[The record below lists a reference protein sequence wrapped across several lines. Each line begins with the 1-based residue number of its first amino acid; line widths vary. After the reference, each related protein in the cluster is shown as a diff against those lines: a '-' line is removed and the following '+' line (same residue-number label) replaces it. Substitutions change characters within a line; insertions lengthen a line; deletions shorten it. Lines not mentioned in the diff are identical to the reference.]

1 MSMNVELQEIRDFIA
16 GIPPFDRLPDEALNR
31 MTHQLSIRYIR
42 RGKAMPPDE
51 AVEPSL
57 YILRQGAVTLL
68 SSEDNL
74 VGMLGE
80 GDVCTSFCMS
90 DTEAEFHIKVT
101 EDTLVYAIPCHVLA
115 DIVREHPSVDD
126 FIRHSAAQRLKSAV
140 ADQQLEA
147 SQTSTL
153 MNTPVE
159 DVMNGGVVSI
169 DIGAS
174 IQQAAQTMTDNRVS
188 SILVIKNDLPAGIIT
203 DRDMRQRCLAAGL
216 PVETSVSKIMTTG
229 MIHVAPNDM
238 AFDALMTMTR
248 KHIHHLPV
256 IEGEQVQGMI
266 TATDLIRHEGRNSVY
281 ITSSIRKAENLDALV
296 ELSRLV
302 PGLQVQLINMGG
314 STEHVGNAIS
324 AVTSAFT
331 RRLIEL
337 AEQDLGPAPVPYA
350 WVAGGSQARREQMS
364 HSDQDNGLI
373 ISNDLSEEDE
383 GWFTSLADFVCDGL
397 DACGYVYCPGEA
409 MAKNPKWRQPQR
421 VWKVYF
427 DKWINTPEPMAL
439 MLSSIFFDL
448 RVIHG
453 KSKLL
458 KKMRKQVLKKT
469 QSNQLFLAHMTANA
483 LHHRTP
489 LGFFRDFVLVHDGQ
503 HDDTL
508 DLKHNGLV
516 PIIDMARIYALAEGI
531 TAVNTVERIEKAAGS
546 RTLSETGAA
555 NLLDAFEFIGKLR
568 MQHQAKRIRNGEGA
582 DNFILPTDMSRL
594 EREHLKDAFK
604 VIQTMQAVL
613 EQRYMAG
620 RVG

>member
-1 MSMNVELQEIRDFIA
+1 MDIELQEIRDFIG
-16 GIPPFDRLPDEALNR
+16 GIPPFDRLPEDVLTR
-31 MTHQLSIRYIR
+31 MTRALTIRYIR
-42 RGKAMPPDE
+42 RGKAMPPDTD
-51 AVEPSL
+51 ADPSL
-57 YILRQGAVTLL
+57 YILRQGAITLF
-68 SSEDNL
+68 SPEGNL

-80 GDVCTSFCMS
+80 GDVCTSFCMT
-90 DTEAEFHIKVT
+90 DKDVTFRIEVT
-101 EDTLVYAIPCHVLA
+101 EDTLVYVIPCLVLEE
-115 DIVREHPSVDD
+115 IVQAYPSVDA
-126 FIRHSAAQRLKSAV
+126 FIRQSAAQRLKSAV
-140 ADQQLEA
+140 AAQQHEA
-147 SQTSTL
+147 SLTSTL

-159 DVMNGGVVSI
+159 DVMSGPVISI
-169 DIGAS
+169 DLSATIR
-174 IQQAAQTMTDNRVS
+174 QAAQVMTDGKVS
-188 SILVIKNDLPAGIIT
+188 SILVTRQGRPAGIIT
-203 DRDMRQRCLAAGL
+203 DRDLRQRCLAAGL
-216 PVETSVSKIMTTG
+216 SADEPVSRIMTTD
-229 MIHVAPNDM
+229 MVSVAPTQM

-256 IEGEQVQGMI
+256 IEDEQVQGVI

-281 ITSSIRKAENLDALV
+281 ITSSIRKAGSLDELV

-314 STEHVGNAIS
+314 STEHVGNALS
-324 AVTSAFT
+324 AVTGAFT

-337 AEQDLGPAPVPYA
+337 AERQLGPAPVPYA

-373 ISNDLSEEDE
+373 ISDAMREEDE

-409 MAKNPKWRQPQR
+409 MAKNPKWRQPQH
-421 VWKVYF
+421 VWKAYF
-427 DKWINTPEPMAL
+427 NRWIDTPEPMAL

-453 KSKLL
+453 TKELL
-458 KKMRKQVLKKT
+458 QQIQQQVLQQT
-469 QSNQLFLAHMTANA
+469 SSSQFFLAHMTANA

-531 TAVNTVERIEKAAGS
+531 PDVNTVARIEKAAGS
-546 RTLSETGAA
+546 QTLSKSGAA

-568 MQHQAKRIRNGEGA
+568 MQHQARRIRNGEEA
-582 DNFILPTDMSRL
+582 DNFISPQDMSRL

-604 VIQTMQAVL
+604 VVQTMQAVL